1 MAQDD
6 QNVPPNPLDPE
17 EHLKIQPSTAETP
30 DLHPAV
36 TPRDEDSAVTKAEKL
51 ERHPY
56 ENGLLG
62 EEPPAKK
69 VRSEA
74 AHEAR
79 PRDRQKGIAPI
90 KAEYCYRICG
100 FKYALLM

>member
-17 EHLKIQPSTAETP
+17 EHLRIQPPAAETV
-30 DLHPAV
+30 DVHPAA
-36 TPRDEDSAVTKAEKL
+36 TPQDEDSAVTKAEKL

-69 VRSEA
+69 VRLEA
-74 AHEAR
+74 AHEAD
-79 PRDRQKGIAPI
+79 PPDRQKGIAPI
-90 KAEYCYRICG
+90 KAEYCYRNCG
-100 FKYALLM
+100 LKHDC